1 MRAIFTIALREWR
14 AMFLSPLAWTLLA
27 VLSALLSYMFTAAIV
42 NYQVKQM
49 QYQSFGM
56 MKDFSLTDWTIAPVF
71 GNAAVL
77 LLLILPLVTMRLV
90 ADEKRRNTWAA
101 LASSPLSPMHII
113 LGKYFGLLLFLLVTV
128 ALVGLPAAVLFAF
141 GSPDLGQVLSG
152 LFGLFLVA
160 AAFGAVG
167 LAASAA
173 TENPIVAAL
182 LSFGVLL
189 MLWIASWMGEGSGG
203 GMSQV
208 LTYISLLNH
217 FDNFLK
223 GVVTSEDLAY
233 FLILISLGLLFA
245 RQRLVA
251 ERIQG

>member
-1 MRAIFTIALREWR
+1 MKAILTIAFREWR
-14 AMFLSPLAWTLLA
+14 SMFLSPLAWTLLA
-27 VLSALLSYMFTAAIV
+27 VLSALLSFMSVSAVA
-42 NYQVKQM
+42 NYQTKQM
-49 QYQSFGM
+49 QYQSYGM

-90 ADEKRRNTWAA
+90 ADEKRRQTWAA
-101 LASSPLSPMHII
+101 LASSPLSSMQII
-113 LGKYFGLLLFLLVTV
+113 LGKYVGFLLFLLVTV
-128 ALVGLPAAVLFAF
+128 LLITLPSLTLFAF
-141 GSPDLGQVLSG
+141 GSPDVGQVFSG
-152 LFGLFLVA
+152 VFGLFLVA
-160 AAFGAVG
+160 ASFGAVG
-167 LAASAA
+167 LAASSA

-189 MLWIASWMGEGSGG
+189 MLWIISWMGESSVGAL
-203 GMSQV
+203 SQI

-233 FLILISLGLLFA
+233 FLILICLGILFA
-245 RQRLVA
+245 RQRLAA